1 MTISATALEL
11 LITASTL
18 LVAIVPVV
26 LIVLWFKDKK
36 GGKLW

>member
-1 MTISATALEL
+1 MMISVSALEL

-18 LVAIVPVV
+18 LVAVAPVILV
-26 LIVLWFKDKK
+26 ALWFKDKK